1 MSHLYTERRLPLD
14 QPDAGRGRCDC
25 IKNKILE
32 AGKETDEKAR
42 MDQMIEA
49 LELYTGEFLADFGEE
64 EWVQA
69 ERAH

>member
-1 MSHLYTERRLPLD
+1 
-14 QPDAGRGRCDC
+14 
-25 IKNKILE
+25 
-32 AGKETDEKAR
+32 

-69 ERAH
+69 ERAQLEKSIFRCTERSK